1 MHAQSL
7 NYVQLSA
14 TPWTVSCQAPLSMGF
29 SRQKYWSGLPFSLLG
44 DLPNP
49 GIEPASPALA
59 GRFFTTEPPG
69 RPNATLG
76 NTKNSEERTDYI

>member
-49 GIEPASPALA
+49 GIEPMSPVFPALT
-59 GRFFTTEPPG
+59 GGFFTTAPSG
-69 RPNATLG
+69 KL
-76 NTKNSEERTDYI
+76 KH